1 MNKVFLSHSS
11 ADKSAY
17 IDVVARRLGEQSIE
31 YDSATFEEGE
41 RSEDEIN
48 KRIGHCTL
56 FALFISNAALDSKW
70 VQAEIERAARSRS
83 SVGLRK
89 FWPVI
94 IDTSITYKDP
104 RIPEW
109 IRQEYN
115 LKLVSRPA
123 VAARRIEAK
132 LRQLHWDGSPK
143 SAERRRIF
151 VGRNELVASIENR
164 FDDVDLP
171 KPSCVIASG
180 LPRIGRSK
188 LLRHGLVKVSLIDAA
203 YEPLKI
209 SLEREESIEDLILKL
224 FDTGLTTINGSD
236 VSGLLTTTVREKV
249 QILSG
254 MFGDIRRAREILFIE
269 DRGCIVNYAR
279 EIASWFADAISAL
292 GVGARPV
299 VCVAATYRTD
309 PAYIRRNQFFFA
321 IEIPELSPR
330 ERSGLF
336 KRILELHEFD
346 VSSDDFSFFAD
357 QLKGFPEEAIFGA
370 DLILDLGVQSAKA
383 QVHQITEFN
392 TERASLLLRQF
403 EAEPEVLDF
412 IYLLSEFEFVGVSF
426 LFEIVDE
433 RVYQPLLDRLVTNL
447 ICDFIGAER
456 EFVRLNDTIRDL
468 IRRNRFALA
477 PVFAT
482 KLKNHVRE
490 FVNDSDKFERDSA
503 DFFYSIKSA
512 LAQGIEIDPRYLA
525 PSHILRT
532 IKDLYY
538 ARRREPEKRLI
549 QLADMLLEKEAFLDP
564 KVTEDVRYYLCLCLA
579 RQRDRRVLTEVMKVD
594 GPEHNF
600 ILGFYYRNCGRHKE
614 AISKLT
620 SVLDKPYIASRAK
633 RELVQVY
640 LYIEEFEKAM
650 AMARENYFASRGN
663 QYPIQ
668 SYMNCLLNSEHVEH
682 REEILGLI
690 GELRTIGS
698 VQAEEM
704 ALIGQAVFE
713 AKLNGNKEAAY
724 DCIDQ
729 ASAVQGSHFPLLAKF
744 DIALR
749 FQDKVELE
757 KTLGA
762 LKEMSK
768 TRNFSEN
775 TLVKNEAYFL
785 AASGE
790 LEQAKKVLLAGLKD
804 YPDFSVQKYIGRLEQ
819 IREHF
824 RFK

>member
-1 MNKVFLSHSS
+1 VNKVFLSHSS
-11 ADKSAY
+11 SDKSAY
-17 IDVVARRLGEQSIE
+17 VDVVARRLGEQNIE
-31 YDSATFEEGE
+31 YDAATFEEGE

-48 KRIGHCTL
+48 KRIGHCAL
-56 FALFISNAALDSKW
+56 FALFISSAALDSKW
-70 VQAEIERAARSRS
+70 VQSEIAKAEKSRS
-83 SVGLRK
+83 AGGLRK

-94 IDTSITYKDP
+94 IDKSITYKDP

-109 IRQEYN
+109 IRREYN

-143 SAERRRIF
+143 SSERRRIF

-180 LPRIGRSK
+180 LPRIGRSN

-209 SLEREESIEDLILKL
+209 TLEREESIEDLILKI
-224 FDTGLTTINGSD
+224 FDTGLTSLNGSE
-236 VSGLLTTTVREKV
+236 VSGLLSKTVPEKIE
-249 QILSG
+249 ILSG
-254 MFGDIRRAREILFIE
+254 MLIDIRRAREILFIE
-269 DRGCIVNYAR
+269 DRGCVVNYAR
-279 EIASWFADAISAL
+279 EIAFWFADAIAAV

-299 VCVAATYRTD
+299 ACVAATYRTD
-309 PAYIRRNQFFFA
+309 PAYVRRNAYFYA
-321 IEIPELSPR
+321 LEIPELSPR

-346 VSSDDFSFFAD
+346 ISIEDFSFFAE

-370 DLILDLGVQSAKA
+370 DLVLDLGVEGAKA
-383 QVHQITEFN
+383 QAHQITEFN

-403 EAEPEVLDF
+403 EAESEVLDF

-433 RVYQPLLDRLVTNL
+433 AVYQPLLDVLVTNL
-447 ICDFIGAER
+447 ICDFIGAEK

-477 PVFAT
+477 SGFAA
-482 KLKNHVRE
+482 KLKAHVRD
-490 FVNDSDKFERDSA
+490 FVNDSEKFERDSA

-532 IKDLYY
+532 MKDLYY
-538 ARRREPEKRLI
+538 ARRREQEKRLI
-549 QLADMLLEKEAFLDP
+549 HLADMLLEKEAFLDP
-564 KVTEDVRYYLCLCLA
+564 KVTDDVRYYLCLCLA
-579 RQRDRRVLTEVMKVD
+579 RQRDRRVLAEVMKVG

-614 AISKLT
+614 AIEKLT

-640 LYIEEFEKAM
+640 LYIEEFETAM
-650 AMARENYFASRGN
+650 AMARENYLASRGN

-668 SYMNCLLNSEHVEH
+668 SYMNCMLNSDEAEQH
-682 REEILGLI
+682 RDEILGLI
-690 GELRTIGS
+690 GELRAIGS

-704 ALIGQAVFE
+704 AMIGQAVFE

-724 DCIDQ
+724 DLIEQ
-729 ASAVQGSHFPLLAKF
+729 ASSVQGSHFPLLAKF

-749 FQDKVELE
+749 FHDRDELE
-757 KTLGA
+757 RSLNA

-785 AASGE
+785 AATGE
-790 LEQAKKVLLAGLKD
+790 VERAKKVLLAGLKN
-804 YPDFSVQKYIGRLEQ
+804 YPEFSIQKYLGRLDQVSEK
-819 IREHF
+819 F
-824 RFK
+824 R